1 MSTLRTAG
9 KLTSLG
15 LIWASLV
22 ICATACG
29 TNTVVNYE
37 TDGDTTWESELSWT
51 EDERA
56 ESDNGGI
63 DPGKDYAGQ
72 DMFLPGIRYQLI
84 PLHDPELDLTVE
96 DHLSVRVKVIDYLTS
111 QPAKSYAVTYKVIE
125 TNPVDCMQGAE
136 CGHFMVTEGTT
147 DNEGNASV
155 TFNAGSTGNVSYI
168 IELSGSQAHSETLE
182 INVHAMPT
190 GTLKVKFNY
199 GGEVAIHDVNVRVT
213 QGFKSCMQFSAI
225 APWMNDI
232 VHQKTV
238 SSTQSTPTFEEMSL
252 LPTYQVFATAL
263 GPTGHL
269 TAAGCI
275 DAVHLV
281 PDEAGNT
288 EVTLNLYLLTL
299 NPAGTFD
306 TINKFD
312 FTDAIPEGQVGD
324 IINMIIDIFY
334 DPGSIII
341 DMIKTL
347 ISQYIGSWVTDIV
360 FGLFEDA
367 LGNLVTDWLLNN
379 SPDFIQDFF
388 VIGQDLVQIVTNLE
402 VLSKLKISKLG
413 SDYSVAGQQSWI
425 GITLYW
431 KLGCDKDAPD
441 YDTCGG
447 HPFSLEDLG
456 NTDFPMDLIAGQYTA
471 LIANY
476 DRMVIDT
483 HKIEVNYGKL
493 ILFVINKL
501 LLPAISNFDSL
512 TDLLYSLIDC
522 AAIANGFVGSLL
534 NDLGIDSSIIENTC
548 NSVESFL
555 LGPIEGLIGSLALD
569 SRLRVHGK
577 CRLVDEDDDLI
588 VDSLVDGQW
597 WGYIE
602 VNNEQGNEFQGSFH
616 GTRAVY
622 QGN

>member
-1 MSTLRTAG
+1 MKTWRTTG
-9 KLTSLG
+9 TNGRLG
-15 LIWASLV
+15 LLWAAWLV
-22 ICATACG
+22 VAAGCG
-29 TNTVVNYE
+29 AQTVVSYE
-37 TDGDTTWESELSWT
+37 TDEDSSWKPEISWT
-51 EDERA
+51 EDEQGQ
-56 ESDNGGI
+56 EEDGQVI
-63 DPGKDYAGQ
+63 PGKDLSGQ
-72 DMFLPGIRYQLI
+72 DQFLPGIRYQLI
-84 PLHDPELDLTVE
+84 PLHDPELNLTVE

-125 TNPVDCMQGAE
+125 SNPPCDQGAD
-136 CGHFMVTEGTT
+136 CGHFLVTEGTT
-147 DNEGNASV
+147 DNQGNASV
-155 TFNAGSTGNVSYI
+155 TFNAGVTGNVTYV
-168 IELSGSQAHSETLE
+168 IEMSGPQAYPETLE
-182 INVHAMPT
+182 IKVHALPT

-199 GGEVAIHDVNVRVT
+199 GGEVAIHDVKVRVSK
-213 QGFKSCMQFSAI
+213 GFKSCMQFSPI
-225 APWMNDI
+225 APWTTDL
-232 VHQKTV
+232 VHEKVV
-238 SSTQSTPTFEEMSL
+238 SSTQSTPTFEDMSL

-275 DAVHLV
+275 DAVHLI
-281 PDEAGNT
+281 PSETGNT

-306 TINKFD
+306 TVNKFD

-324 IINMIIDIFY
+324 IINLIIDIFY
-334 DPGSIII
+334 DPGAVII
-341 DMIKTL
+341 DLIKTL
-347 ISQYIGSWVTDIV
+347 VSQYIGSWVTDLA

-367 LGNLVTDWLLNN
+367 LANLVTNWLLNN

-402 VLSKLKISKLG
+402 VNSKLKISKLG

-425 GITLYW
+425 GLTLYW

-441 YDTCGG
+441 YETCGA

-483 HKIEVNYGKL
+483 HKIEINYGKL

-522 AAIANGFVGSLL
+522 AALAAGFVGDVLSAI
-534 NDLGIDSSIIENTC
+534 GIDAAQVEGFC
-548 NSVESFL
+548 NSAENFL

-602 VNNEQGNEFQGSFH
+602 VNNEQGNEFQGTFH
-616 GTRAVY
+616 GTRQVY